1 MRNRYFTLIIIV
13 VLIFSLTGCGD
24 TKEVEKIA
32 DPVQTSTDVVAEV
45 EPEEPAEEIEEV
57 EEELDEGLLVV
68 GETINKGDIGSGPV
82 KIDSG
87 LTQISIP
94 EGLDYELYMSFVD
107 GNTGSIRV
115 NFGTGN
121 RGAGHI
127 EVTTTRM
134 IKSLDDAANECIRMN
149 DFGTLDSE
157 IGDEVKYGDLTYK
170 YVTIKE
176 TDVTNVKYYLVAYY
190 NRSDDKDIYVELS
203 TNGGDSYYKMDIDD
217 PLVGELLKSLVLK

>member
-134 IKSLDDAANECIRMN
+134 IKSLDDA
-149 DFGTLDSE
+149 TLRESRPVGSPKKAE
-157 IGDEVKYGDLTYK
+157 FIPNSLALLFIAR
-170 YVTIKE
+170 IKAL
-176 TDVTNVKYYLVAYY
+176 YPP
-190 NRSDDKDIYVELS
+190 
-203 TNGGDSYYKMDIDD
+203 G
-217 PLVGELLKSLVLK
+217 